1 MLRFSE
7 FLFLNEGK
15 YPNWLRAGVA
25 VMVMKMRKLTIEIEN
40 ETDPVKQNS
49 LIAQQNRLLSYISGL
64 GIGVGSEDKAL
75 QQRMR
80 KGLIK

>member
-15 YPNWLRAGVA
+15 HPNWLRVGVA
-25 VMVMKMRKLTIEIEN
+25 VMVMKMRKLTTEIEN

-80 KGLIK
+80 KGFIK

>member
-15 YPNWLRAGVA
+15 YPNWLRVGVA
-25 VMVMKMRKLTIEIEN
+25 VMVIKMRKLTSDIEN
-40 ETDPVKQNS
+40 EADPVKQNA

-64 GIGVGSEDKAL
+64 GIGVGTEDNAL
-75 QQRMR
+75 LQRMK
-80 KGLIK
+80 KGIR